1 MIKTVIYKGLGPPT
15 HIWVNCLIF
24 LRLSLQNVINIKVS
38 IHGIHSASRIRWI
51 PDSINIFK
59 FPQNRII
66 KQILS
71 RIVTKLHS
79 STLSAQVYSSDAKDQ
94 GVCSACSAFSTVA
107 ALETCVQRFD
117 FNSPRVNV
125 QHHIRNCFFQSWKW
139 KRLLRGAT
147 KRTQHPGCVF
157 LIFTFSNGMI
167 LLHNESCKSF
177 PSLSNIWLCKV

>member
-1 MIKTVIYKGLGPPT
+1 MIYKGLGPPT

-51 PDSINIFK
+51 PDSINIFQ

-107 ALETCVQRFD
+107 ALETCVQRFN
-117 FNSPRVNV
+117 FNSRTFDITSGIVFFRAGSGKGFSAAPPRGLSIQV
-125 QHHIRNCFFQSWKW
+125 S
-139 KRLLRGAT
+139 
-147 KRTQHPGCVF
+147 VF
-157 LIFTFSNGMI
+157 LF
-167 LLHNESCKSF
+167 LYF
-177 PSLSNIWLCKV
+177 PMALVMA

>member
-1 MIKTVIYKGLGPPT
+1 MIYKGLGPPT

-51 PDSINIFK
+51 PDSINIFQ

-117 FNSPRVNV
+117 FNFSKGKRSTSHQELFFSELEVEKASPRRH
-125 QHHIRNCFFQSWKW
+125 QEDSASRLYFFNFYIFQWHDF
-139 KRLLRGAT
+139 
-147 KRTQHPGCVF
+147 TQCH
-157 LIFTFSNGMI
+157 
-167 LLHNESCKSF
+167 ESCKSF